1 LERRKTERLQP
12 VKQYFLFSENEEKN
26 NKNAADKRDTETHD

>member
-12 VKQYFLFSENEEKN
+12 IKQYFLFFKNEEKN
-26 NKNAADKRDTETHD
+26 NKNATDKRDTEEHY